1 MAKKE
6 SGDKILNGI
15 VKDLFKMIGIKSKV
29 EIVEDAENN
38 SANLNIEAGDEAGL
52 LIGNRGRTLN
62 SLQTIIGILYKQRTG
77 EWKRIVLDV
86 GGWRDKENDR
96 LTEIAVSTAE
106 RAKQTGDS
114 QTLYNLSPAQ
124 RRIVHVVLADDNEVV
139 TESFGEGKDRYMV
152 INPKK

>member
-139 TESFGEGKDRYMV
+139 TESFGDGKDRYMV
-152 INPKK
+152 INTKK